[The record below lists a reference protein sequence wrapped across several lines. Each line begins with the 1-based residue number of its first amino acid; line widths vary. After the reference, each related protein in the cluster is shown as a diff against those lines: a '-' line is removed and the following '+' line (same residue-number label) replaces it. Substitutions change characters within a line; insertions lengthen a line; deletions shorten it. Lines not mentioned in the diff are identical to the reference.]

1 MVSKKPLIPSED
13 LVSIR
18 ESLPRLWWNIY
29 QGSLQTGFDKEQSMW
44 LLGMYIL
51 SSSPSGVTIRHITGG
66 PDSDNPG
73 A

>member
-1 MVSKKPLIPSED
+1 MSKKPLIPSED

-18 ESLPRLWWNIY
+18 ENLPRLWWNIY

-51 SSSPSGVTIRHITGG
+51 SSSPNGVTIRHITQG